1 MDEALENVKTTP
13 TYMNEFKKF
22 INSTNPVDI
31 SVFFF
36 ITLVIMV
43 IILQV
48 IIYIM
53 SEVNKPSDSPILI
66 DGIISGDDIKIIRQ
80 NPAINGAIPIKRS
93 TDDNGISFTWS
104 VWLKLKND
112 TSSADYKSIFYKG
125 EKNIS
130 TGYLNN
136 PNNSPGL
143 YVKDETNTLAIIMNT
158 NNPENYYD
166 EIEIPNI
173 PMNKWFNIVIRL
185 SGQYNLDIY
194 INGRLAKRH
203 LLSGIPIQNYG
214 DVHLDGEFD
223 GLLSSLRYYSYSLNN
238 IEIMEMVNKGPNF
251 KLVGESQYNKSIEDG
266 EQYLALQWFL
276 SNNDNT

>member
-13 TYMNEFKKF
+13 TYMSEFKKF

-53 SEVNKPSDSPILI
+53 SEVNTPSDSPILI
-66 DGIISGDDIKIIRQ
+66 DGIMSGDDTKIIRQ

-112 TSSADYKSIFYKG
+112 TGIAGYKSIFYKG
-125 EKNIS
+125 EQNIS
-130 TGYLNN
+130 TGNINN

-143 YVKDETNTLAIIMNT
+143 YVKGGTNTLAIIMNT
-158 NNPENYYD
+158 NNPDNYYD

-214 DVHLDGEFD
+214 DVHLDGDFD

-238 IEIMEMVNKGPNF
+238 IEIMEMVNEGPNF

-266 EQYLALQWFL
+266 QQYLALQWFL
-276 SNNDNT
+276 SNNNNV

>member
-13 TYMNEFKKF
+13 TYMSEFKKF

-53 SEVNKPSDSPILI
+53 SEVNTPSDSPILI
-66 DGIISGDDIKIIRQ
+66 DGIMSGDDTKIIRQ

-112 TSSADYKSIFYKG
+112 TRSYAYKSIFYKG
-125 EKNIS
+125 EQNIS
-130 TGYLNN
+130 TGNLNN

-143 YVKDETNTLAIIMNT
+143 YVKDGTNTLAIIMNT
-158 NNPENYYD
+158 NNPDNYYD